1 MHHLAVTACFAPP
14 ASPTPPSAL
23 PWATQIDSSGVAAL
37 TATAP
42 DPAESAAF
50 LPAPPTA
57 KPRGNR
63 NLHLAPT
70 QPART
75 IHGNYGAN
83 PRAENRYRLTLLR
96 IARVDI
102 ALDRYQAHLPPAF
115 AARLHG
121 YPPVLMSPL
130 RPRGGITA
138 AEDRATRHA
147 VTASLAPWHAAVTE
161 AHSAAGLRAPA
172 IRPSQGAPTPGP
184 VAPFKPFRIDP
195 PNREPAAE
203 PNSTVPSKPSRID
216 PLNREPAAKL
226 DSTVPFKPS
235 RIDPLN
241 REPMAKPAPTAPFKP
256 FRIDPLNREPGAFPD
271 PAPQPVHRLHE
282 IAHTR
287 ESAQCAA
294 HAEPA
299 PQARNL
305 CRR

>member
-37 TATAP
+37 TANAP
-42 DPAESAAF
+42 DPAEPAAF

-57 KPRGNR
+57 KPGGNR
-63 NLHLAPT
+63 NLHLAPA
-70 QPART
+70 QPAR
-75 IHGNYGAN
+75 GAPAPSMATTAPTRA
-83 PRAENRYRLTLLR
+83 PRTAT
-96 IARVDI
+96 ASPCCASAGFDI
-102 ALDRYQAHLPPAF
+102 ALDRPQAHPPPMF
-115 AARLHG
+115 AARL
-121 YPPVLMSPL
+121 PRCPTVLMPPL

-138 AEDRATRHA
+138 AEDRAMRHPVA
-147 VTASLAPWHAAVTE
+147 ASLAPWRAAVAE
-161 AHSAAGLRAPA
+161 AHSAAHAAGLRAPA

-203 PNSTVPSKPSRID
+203 PNSTVPS
-216 PLNREPAAKL
+216 
-226 DSTVPFKPS
+226 KPS